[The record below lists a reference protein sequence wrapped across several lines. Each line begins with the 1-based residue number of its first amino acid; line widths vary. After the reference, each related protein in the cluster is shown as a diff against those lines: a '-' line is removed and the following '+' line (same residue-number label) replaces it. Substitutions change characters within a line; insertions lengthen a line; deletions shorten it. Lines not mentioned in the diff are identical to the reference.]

1 MARITQQKLLCFIS
15 IVFLSKKYERVF
27 WCLAKTC
34 FENDNDNEAIMIII
48 TTEMIKIT
56 IVVIIVI
63 LIMTFIVTIDSRND
77 NNKKW

>member
-1 MARITQQKLLCFIS
+1 
-15 IVFLSKKYERVF
+15 
-27 WCLAKTC
+27 
-34 FENDNDNEAIMIII
+34 MIII